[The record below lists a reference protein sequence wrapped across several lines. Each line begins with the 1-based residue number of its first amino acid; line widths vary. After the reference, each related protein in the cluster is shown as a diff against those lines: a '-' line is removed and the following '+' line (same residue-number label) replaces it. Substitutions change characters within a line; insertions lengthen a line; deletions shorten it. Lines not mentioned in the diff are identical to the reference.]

1 MLVNTSAKR
10 EDRYYWNIQENMGVG
25 LSAMSGA
32 IDKLIKGVSAPEE
45 IQQDILPTLMN
56 SSALLCTA
64 FKMLTAS
71 RKFHMQSKF
80 SRSVRNA
87 VRECKSDGEF
97 LFGRNMAEVLKNMN
111 EKKPAKKTEKTQ
123 PKTEVKEEET
133 KEEAPENNDAESM
146 LEEASKEE
154 ANADGET
161 PMDSNDVESSVKTE
175 DEHASTTE
183 AAESSDDTAKESAWG
198 PDVHQAIA
206 SRWCKFLQHGVET
219 KDLDEFNKKYLVPK
233 NIPYLKPPKMN
244 PEFKE
249 ILRVQPRS
257 EDRFMVHIQSKMGVG
272 LSAIAEA
279 VDKLLTNEVGPEN
292 FKTTMLPL
300 IADAGKIMCG
310 AYNAMSVNRKYYI
323 ENKLEKPFKQ
333 AIRESIPDEYICG
346 SAIGLTIK
354 QIQDNLPGARGRDNR
369 DRFPRGHSGGGG
381 GGFRGQSRDRNNR
394 SWRGGRPNRRNYW

>member
-1 MLVNTSAKR
+1 MLANTSAKR
-10 EDRYYWNIQENMGVG
+10 EDKYYFNIQENMGVG
-25 LSAMSGA
+25 MSALSGA
-32 IDKLIKGVSAPEE
+32 IDKLIKGAHSPEE
-45 IQQDILPTLMN
+45 IKEDILPTLMN
-56 SSALLCTA
+56 SSALIGTA
-64 FKMLTAS
+64 FRMLTNS

-111 EKKPAKKTEKTQ
+111 EKKHDKKPEKAQ
-123 PKTEVKEEET
+123 PKTETKEEEET
-133 KEEAPENNDAESM
+133 KEDGPETNDAESM
-146 LEEASKEE
+146 LEEAAKEE
-154 ANADGET
+154 TTAEVDT
-161 PMDSNDVESSVKTE
+161 PMDSNDVDSSVKTE
-175 DEHASTTE
+175 DEHASTTD
-183 AAESSDDTAKESAWG
+183 AAESNDDTIKESGWG

-206 SRWCKFLQHGVET
+206 SRWCKFLQHGVES
-219 KDLDEFNKKYLVPK
+219 KDIDDFAKKYLVPK

-249 ILRVQPRS
+249 ILRLQPRS
-257 EDRFMVHIQSKMGVG
+257 EDKFMVHIQFKMGVG
-272 LSAIAEA
+272 LSAIADA
-279 VDKLLTNEVGPEN
+279 VDKLLMNEVSADN
-292 FKTTMLPL
+292 FKTTVLPL

-354 QIQDNLPGARGRDNR
+354 QIQDNLPGARSR
-369 DRFPRGHSGGGG
+369 DRFPRGHGGHY
-381 GGFRGQSRDRNNR
+381 RGQSRDRNNR